1 MTLPQASTMTTTLG
15 HVSDNQSFHDK
26 DRVQPPHLS
35 INQRE
40 QLLAEIHNVLSPYD
54 FIKLC
59 VTNNLLDL
67 MVRETNR
74 HAAQFISDNSGSLK
88 THSRCPQMEGHR
100 QGGDVSVLLG
110 LLLLYKPRMSTYRST
125 DEVFHTPVFWSVM
138 SRDWFP
144 ILTSFLHFTD
154 NSRVVFQTTHV

>member
-1 MTLPQASTMTTTLG
+1 MTTTLG

-40 QLLAEIHNVLSPYD
+40 QLLAEIHDVLSPYD

-88 THSRCPQMEGHR
+88 THSVVHKWKDTEREETSQFCWAYCCCISHVCLRTGRLMKCFTH
-100 QGGDVSVLLG
+100 LCFG
-110 LLLLYKPRMSTYRST
+110 LSCH
-125 DEVFHTPVFWSVM
+125 EIG
-138 SRDWFP
+138 FP
-144 ILTSFLHFTD
+144 F
-154 NSRVVFQTTHV
+154 